1 MFSPLFVPLALL
13 AAVTLVLT
21 IAKAARLGDLEAE
34 IQRRLHQEEIEHA
47 RKMEELEAA
56 LERTRHGKSL
66 NLGAREPQR
75 GR

>member
-1 MFSPLFVPLALL
+1 MFSPLFVPLALM

-47 RKMEELEAA
+47 RKMEELEAE
-56 LERTRHGKSL
+56 LERTRHRKSL
-66 NLGAREPQR
+66 NLGARDP
-75 GR
+75 

>member
-34 IQRRLHQEEIEHA
+34 IQRRLYQEEIEHA
-47 RKMEELEAA
+47 RKMEELEAE

-66 NLGAREPQR
+66 TLGACDPQR

>member
-47 RKMEELEAA
+47 CKVEELETE
-56 LERTRHGKSL
+56 LERTRHGKPL
-66 NLGAREPQR
+66 TLGARDPQR